1 MRSAALRFLVV
12 KKKSDASATS
22 ATSATQ
28 VAEVA
33 EERRLFFKNQD
44 FKAAYKPFTP
54 V

>member
-22 ATSATQ
+22 ATC